1 MTSLRGA
8 CWPLSQAER
17 VAELG
22 GGVAE
27 VAFPAA
33 ALPPRAGLAQG
44 DPLEAGVRLPGGGVL
59 LDIRVTD
66 DVTTAEQ
73 LAAAAAGSWTTA
85 GLRSMRSTRGVNR
98 STAEADGLSSEA
110 QLLDSCRSSKH
121 SLTSLPPPPPLTSEA
136 AV

>member
-1 MTSLRGA
+1 M
-8 CWPLSQAER
+8 
-17 VAELG
+17 
-22 GGVAE
+22 AE

-66 DVTTAEQ
+66 EVPATAEQ

-85 GLRSMRSTRGVNR
+85 GLRSMRSTRGVSR
-98 STAEADGLSSEA
+98 STTEADGLSSEA

-136 AV
+136 AAV